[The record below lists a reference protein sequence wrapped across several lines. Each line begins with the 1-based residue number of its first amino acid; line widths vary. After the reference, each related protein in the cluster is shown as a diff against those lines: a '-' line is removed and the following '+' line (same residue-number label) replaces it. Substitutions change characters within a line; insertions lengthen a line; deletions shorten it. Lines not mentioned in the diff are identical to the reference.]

1 MNSKYAIDNS
11 NLNGSYSRQNKLS
24 YWLKSSHDLFKKL
37 GDRVTGFL
45 IESDRFQSIFNR
57 QPHHNRALG
66 FGEDYSFLIV
76 DEDNNR
82 AYVGGR
88 DRSLTLNELVMLPNS
103 SGYGIY
109 QVEDICLLSS
119 NMWVASVNRVLT
131 KNLF

>member
-1 MNSKYAIDNS
+1 MNSKYAINNS
-11 NLNGSYSRQNKLS
+11 NFEGSYSTENRLFH
-24 YWLKSSHDLFKKL
+24 WLKKL
-37 GDRVTGFL
+37 GDRVTDFL
-45 IESDRFQSIFNR
+45 IESDRFQFIFSC
-57 QPHHNRALG
+57 QPHNNRALG
-66 FGEDYSFLIV
+66 LGEDYNFLIV

-88 DRSLTLNELVMLPNS
+88 DRTLKLNELVMLPNS

-119 NMWVASVNRVLT
+119 SMWVASVKKVLT